1 MKFIF
6 FLILLFT
13 SLFINAQ
20 NGIIRGSI
28 FDKATG
34 EFLPGVK
41 VLVEG
46 TGKGA
51 YTDLDGKFE
60 ISIATGKYTLIIRL
74 LSYSNYTIS
83 DVIVNDDKVTIV
95 DNIGLSV
102 PVLEIG
108 EVTVKAEYKKNTE
121 NALLS
126 LKLRSPNMID
136 GISAA
141 SFRKTGDSDAASAMK
156 RVPGVS
162 IADGKYIFIRGIGD
176 RYNKTI
182 LNGMDI
188 PGLDPDRNSLQMDIF
203 PTSVIENMVV
213 SKTFIAELPAD
224 FAGGVVDI
232 DLKSFPEEKN
242 ISTYISGGY
251 NPSFHFN
258 SNYLDYKGGK
268 TDFLGF
274 DDGTREIP
282 AISNIPLFAQVVGNP
297 NGADGQRYK
306 EILKSFN
313 PSLSALEQSSLMDFG
328 FGASIGN
335 QKKLKKVTLGYNV
348 LFTYNN
354 NTEFYRDAE
363 YGRYGLSGD
372 ASVNEMEARVVQKG
386 DMGINN
392 VLMSGMG
399 GIAIKTTNSKFRFNV
414 LHLQNG
420 ESSAGI
426 FQYSSK
432 DQGAD
437 FEAFQHNLSYSQRSL
452 TNIQLS
458 GNHNLDSSRWKLE
471 WKLSPTFSTINDPD
485 IRLTRYEYRDLGYSI
500 STETGFPERIWREL
514 SEVNYASKLGLER
527 EYKSFGQKA
536 SLKFGGGH
544 TYKQRDFIIRNF
556 ALNIRGDI
564 PLTGNPDELFSEEM
578 LWPYNNNISMGTTYE
593 APFIPTNPNQFSS
606 SINNT
611 SAYLSNEMTLGKKL
625 KTIVGIRTE
634 YYTHRYTGRDQLGIN
649 VLNNEK
655 VLENLGFFPSLN
667 LVYGVTNKQNLR
679 FSYSKTIARPSFKE
693 LSYAEIFDPITG
705 RTFIG
710 GLFKDSISP
719 TQFYWTGNLISTNIH
734 NLDLRWEIMPSSG
747 RTFSVS
753 AFYKKFLNPI
763 EMIQYAVQDGSFQ
776 PRNVGDGQVI
786 GGELEIREN
795 LKWISKKLENFA
807 FVFNLTVVD
816 SRIQLN
822 EIEYESRV
830 NNARE
835 GQVIERYR
843 RMAGQAPYVANG
855 GLTYKG
861 TDSTGFLKGFEVGL
875 FYNVQGQTLHFV
887 GIVDRPD
894 VYTVPFHSLNFNV
907 NKKFGKE
914 DNMNIGFKVSNLLN
928 DKVELVY
935 KSFEAKNQF
944 FTRLSPGMAIS
955 MKFTYNF

>member
-1 MKFIF
+1 
-6 FLILLFT
+6 
-13 SLFINAQ
+13 
-20 NGIIRGSI
+20 
-28 FDKATG
+28 
-34 EFLPGVK
+34 
-41 VLVEG
+41 
-46 TGKGA
+46 
-51 YTDLDGKFE
+51 
-60 ISIATGKYTLIIRL
+60 
-74 LSYSNYTIS
+74 
-83 DVIVNDDKVTIV
+83 
-95 DNIGLSV
+95 
-102 PVLEIG
+102 
-108 EVTVKAEYKKNTE
+108 
-121 NALLS
+121 
-126 LKLRSPNMID
+126 
-136 GISAA
+136 
-141 SFRKTGDSDAASAMK
+141 
-156 RVPGVS
+156 
-162 IADGKYIFIRGIGD
+162 
-176 RYNKTI
+176 
-182 LNGMDI
+182 
-188 PGLDPDRNSLQMDIF
+188 
-203 PTSVIENMVV
+203 
-213 SKTFIAELPAD
+213 
-224 FAGGVVDI
+224 
-232 DLKSFPEEKN
+232 
-242 ISTYISGGY
+242 
-251 NPSFHFN
+251 
-258 SNYLDYKGGK
+258 
-268 TDFLGF
+268 
-274 DDGTREIP
+274 
-282 AISNIPLFAQVVGNP
+282 
-297 NGADGQRYK
+297 
-306 EILKSFN
+306 
-313 PSLSALEQSSLMDFG
+313 
-328 FGASIGN
+328 
-335 QKKLKKVTLGYNV
+335 
-348 LFTYNN
+348 
-354 NTEFYRDAE
+354 
-363 YGRYGLSGD
+363 
-372 ASVNEMEARVVQKG
+372 
-386 DMGINN
+386 
-392 VLMSGMG
+392 
-399 GIAIKTTNSKFRFNV
+399 
-414 LHLQNG
+414 
-420 ESSAGI
+420 
-426 FQYSSK
+426 
-432 DQGAD
+432 
-437 FEAFQHNLSYSQRSL
+437 
-452 TNIQLS
+452 
-458 GNHNLDSSRWKLE
+458 
-471 WKLSPTFSTINDPD
+471 
-485 IRLTRYEYRDLGYSI
+485 
-500 STETGFPERIWREL
+500 
-514 SEVNYASKLGLER
+514 
-527 EYKSFGQKA
+527 
-536 SLKFGGGH
+536 
-544 TYKQRDFIIRNF
+544 
-556 ALNIRGDI
+556 
-564 PLTGNPDELFSEEM
+564 M

-625 KTIVGIRTE
+625 KTIIGIRTE

>member
-1 MKFIF
+1 MKFIL
-6 FLILLFT
+6 FLLTIVT
-13 SLFINAQ
+13 SSIALAQ
-20 NGIIRGSI
+20 SGIIRGSV
-28 FDKATG
+28 FDKANG

-46 TGKGA
+46 AGKGA

-60 ISIATGKYTLIIRL
+60 INIAPGT
-74 LSYSNYTIS
+74 YSLTFSLFTYANTTVS
-83 DVIVNDDKVTIV
+83 DIVVSEGKVTLV
-95 DNIGLSV
+95 DNIALSV
-102 PVLEIG
+102 PVQEIG
-108 EVTVKAEYKKNTE
+108 EVTVRAEYKKNTE

-141 SFRKTGDSDAASAMK
+141 NFKKTGDSDAASAMK

-162 IADGKYIFIRGIGD
+162 IADGKYIFVRGIGD

-188 PGLDPDRNSLQMDIF
+188 PGLDPDRNTLQMDIF

-224 FAGGVVDI
+224 FAGGVIDI
-232 DLKSFPEEKN
+232 DLKSFPDERN
-242 ISTYISGGY
+242 ISTYISGAY

-258 SNYLDYKGGK
+258 KNYLDYEGGK

-282 AISNIPLFAQVVGNP
+282 AISNIPLFAEVVGNP
-297 NGADGQRYK
+297 DGVKGQRYK
-306 EILKSFN
+306 EILRSFN
-313 PSLSALEQSSLMDFG
+313 PTLSAMERSSLMDFG
-328 FGASIGN
+328 FGASLGD
-335 QKKLKKVTLGYNV
+335 QKKLKKITIGYNV

-354 NTEFYRDAE
+354 NTEFYQDVE

-372 ASVNEMEARVVQKG
+372 ANVNEMETRVIQKG

-392 VLMSGMG
+392 VLLSGMG
-399 GIAIKTTNSKFRFNV
+399 GFAIKTDKSKFRFNI

-426 FQYSSK
+426 FQYSST

-437 FEAFQHNLSYSQRSL
+437 FQAFQHNLSYSQRSL

-485 IRLTRYEYRDLGYSI
+485 VRLTRYEYRGLGYSI

-514 SEVNYASKLGLER
+514 SEVNYAGKLGLER
-527 EYKSFGQKA
+527 EYKAFGQKA
-536 SLKFGGGH
+536 GFKFGGGH
-544 TYKQRDFIIRNF
+544 TYKQRDFVIRNF
-556 ALNIRGDI
+556 MLNIRGDV
-564 PLTGNPDELFSEEM
+564 PLTGNPDELFADEM
-578 LWPYNNNISMGTTYE
+578 LWPYNDNVAMGTTYE

-606 SINNT
+606 NINNT
-611 SAYLSNEMTLGKKL
+611 SGYVSNEMTVGKKL
-625 KTIVGIRTE
+625 KTIIGVRAE

-649 VLNNEK
+649 VFNNEK
-655 VLENLGFFPSLN
+655 VLEDLGIFPSMN
-667 LVYGVTNKQNLR
+667 LVYGVTDKQNLR

-719 TQFYWTGNLISTNIH
+719 TQVYWTGNLISTDIH
-734 NLDLRWEIMPSSG
+734 NLDLRWEIMPSAG
-747 RTFSVS
+747 RTVSIS
-753 AFYKKFLNPI
+753 AFYKKFINPI

-786 GGELEIREN
+786 GGELEVREN
-795 LKWISKKLENFA
+795 LKWISKKMENIE

-822 EIEYESRV
+822 EIEYQSRID
-830 NNARE
+830 NART
-835 GQVIERYR
+835 GQKIDRYR

-855 GLTYKG
+855 GLSYKG
-861 TDSTGFLKGFEVGL
+861 TDSTGFFKGFEAGL

-894 VYTVPFHSLNFNV
+894 VYTVPFHSLNFTV

-914 DNMNIGFKVSNLLN
+914 DQMNIGLRVSNLLN
-928 DKVELVY
+928 DKVEFVY
-935 KSFEAKNQF
+935 KSYEAADQF
-944 FTRLSPGMAIS
+944 FTRMSPGMAVS
-955 MKFTYNF
+955 TKFTYNF